1 MNAVDFSY
9 DGLLLSDF
17 KFIICDFNGS
27 SGIETVSAGSK
38 ITFNKVSKNRGKS
51 YTLTST
57 QYEECYTTTF
67 DICKDPDYFPTQ
79 QERYITAD
87 EYRDIMR
94 WLNRHEFLEFEIMD
108 EELDNEPVFYKGSFN
123 VDKITLGA
131 HLVGL
136 ELTLETDKPY
146 AYGEE
151 RVEEWTTTYQS
162 LSHRMVDGSD
172 EVGYIYPK
180 IQITCNAS
188 GNLTVSNDLTD
199 TTMVINNCTS
209 GEVITIDGEN
219 QIISTSRSSHKIYED
234 FNYEFLK
241 IGNDFDN
248 GVNTITVNLAC
259 KIRISYYPVMKYVT

>member
-27 SGIETVSAGSK
+27 SGIDTVSAGSK
-38 ITFNKVSKNRGKS
+38 ITFNTVSKNRGRS

-57 QYEECYTTTF
+57 QYDECYTTTF
-67 DICKDPDYFPTQ
+67 DICKDPDIFETQ

-94 WLNRHEFLEFEIMD
+94 WLNRNEFLKVSFLD
-108 EELDNEPVFYKGSFN
+108 EELDNEPVFYRGSFN
-123 VDKITLGA
+123 VEKIKLAEKLIGFT
-131 HLVGL
+131 
-136 ELTLETDKPY
+136 LTLETDKPF

-151 RVEEWTTTYQS
+151 RIEQWTATSMS
-162 LSHRMVDGSD
+162 LSHMFVDGSD

-180 IQITCNAS
+180 LKITCNAS
-188 GNLTVSNDLTD
+188 GNFTIHNDLTD
-199 TTMVINNCTS
+199 TTMAINNCTS
-209 GEVITIDGEN
+209 GEILTIDGEN
-219 QIISTSRSSHKIYED
+219 QIITSSISSHKVYED

-248 GVNTITVNLAC
+248 SINTITVNRAC
-259 KIRISYYPVMKYVT
+259 KVELSYYPVMKYVS